1 MLKSSNKQIIPSK
14 VSATHVLMVSY
25 QIIVS
30 VAIYEN
36 QEGNCGETL
45 LAYLPEEQKKIKL
58 SWCNMETL
66 ICSVF
71 IDILYVTLET
81 SHVCL
86 KDKERVAM

>member
-45 LAYLPEEQKKIKL
+45 LAYLPEEQKK
-58 SWCNMETL
+58 N
-66 ICSVF
+66 
-71 IDILYVTLET
+71 
-81 SHVCL
+81 
-86 KDKERVAM
+86 